1 MVKNKNIVLLW
12 FEWHFINAPLFLL
25 KAWRNVL
32 LFNLRFFS
40 VSFLLRTLF
49 SHWHKYRWRYTGGFN
64 ISKYFEVLFSNF
76 ISRSLGAVMRLI
88 LIVIGIFIE
97 LVILFIGAVIVIF
110 WIVLPAITVLIFIL
124 ALRLI
129 S

>member
-1 MVKNKNIVLLW
+1 MVKNKNMILLW
-12 FEWHFINAPLFLL
+12 LEWHFLNASLFLL
-25 KAWRNVL
+25 KAWKNIL
-32 LFNLRFFS
+32 LFNLKFFS
-40 VSFLLRTLF
+40 VSFLLKTLF
-49 SHWHKYRWRYTGGFN
+49 FHWHKYRWRYTGGFN

-97 LVILFIGAVIVIF
+97 LIILITGVVMVISWILLPVITI
-110 WIVLPAITVLIFIL
+110 LIFIL

-129 S
+129 L